1 MSLKPILH
9 RIKQLLQLIYEGL
22 LHLCFPKLCVGCQRV
37 LLEMEF
43 VLCLHCT
50 LLLPETGYH
59 LQDSQPA
66 AQRFIGRIPYSHVTA
81 YAHFVPD
88 GLLQHLL
95 HQLKYKSRGDVG
107 VFLGQQLGYNLLETS
122 WLRDIDV
129 LVPVP
134 LHPKKEAL
142 RGYNQSLLIAEGIQ
156 QITQIPIQASL
167 LLRQCNTPSQTNKSR
182 IERVNNMALAFH
194 CPLDSLDRI
203 KHILLIDDMLTTGA
217 TIEACALA
225 ILAEKRIK
233 ISIATI
239 GIAIS

>member
-1 MSLKPILH
+1 MPSTLQKILKPL
-9 RIKQLLQLIYEGL
+9 QLLYQGF
-22 LHLCFPKLCVGCQRV
+22 LHLCFPNLCVGCQRV
-37 LLEMEF
+37 LLQSEF

-50 LLLPETGYH
+50 LALPETGYH
-59 LQDSQPA
+59 LLANQPA
-66 AQRFIGRIPYSHVTA
+66 AQRFMGRIPYSHVTA

-95 HQLKYKSRGDVG
+95 HQLKYKNRQDVG
-107 VFLGQQLGYNLLETS
+107 VFLGQQLGLNLLETT
-122 WLRDIDV
+122 WIQDV
-129 LVPVP
+129 DALVPVP

-142 RGYNQSLLIAEGIQ
+142 RGYNQSLLIAQGIH
-156 QITQIPIQASL
+156 QITQIPIHTSL
-167 LLRQCNTPSQTNKSR
+167 LLRQRNTPSQTNKTR
-182 IERVNNMALAFH
+182 IERVNNMSQAFI
-194 CPLDSLDRI
+194 CPEGSLHNTQ
-203 KHILLIDDMLTTGA
+203 HILIIDDMLTTGA

>member
-1 MSLKPILH
+1 M
-9 RIKQLLQLIYEGL
+9 
-22 LHLCFPKLCVGCQRV
+22 
-37 LLEMEF
+37 
-43 VLCLHCT
+43 
-50 LLLPETGYH
+50 
-59 LQDSQPA
+59 
-66 AQRFIGRIPYSHVTA
+66 
-81 YAHFVPD
+81 
-88 GLLQHLL
+88 

-129 LVPVP
+129 MVPVP

-156 QITQIPIQASL
+156 QITQIPTQASL
-167 LLRQCNTPSQTNKSR
+167 LLRQRNTPSQTNKSR
-182 IERVNNMALAFH
+182 IERVNNMELAFH

-203 KHILLIDDMLTTGA
+203 QHILLIDDMLTTGA